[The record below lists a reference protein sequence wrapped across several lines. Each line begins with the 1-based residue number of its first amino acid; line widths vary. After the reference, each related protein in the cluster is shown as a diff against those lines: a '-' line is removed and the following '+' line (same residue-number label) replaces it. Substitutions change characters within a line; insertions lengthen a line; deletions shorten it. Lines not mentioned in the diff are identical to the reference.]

1 MSQLVPTLHVATWV
15 NKCLRVVRTWA
26 GQSWCNWS
34 IISHWVTTDQIFLA
48 LFSIFMKINDANY
61 QGKYK
66 DGYFPHVIGFP
77 HILEV
82 LFPSAIFFFS
92 FGKLEWLPEAL
103 NSVSVQS
110 FGCVCVCVCVC
121 VYIYFFKG
129 RK

>member
-82 LFPSAIFFFS
+82 LFPSAIFFF
-92 FGKLEWLPEAL
+92 FIWEIGVTPWGPQFCFCTILR
-103 NSVSVQS
+103 
-110 FGCVCVCVCVC
+110 GCVCVCVCVC
-121 VYIYFFKG
+121 LYLFF
-129 RK
+129 